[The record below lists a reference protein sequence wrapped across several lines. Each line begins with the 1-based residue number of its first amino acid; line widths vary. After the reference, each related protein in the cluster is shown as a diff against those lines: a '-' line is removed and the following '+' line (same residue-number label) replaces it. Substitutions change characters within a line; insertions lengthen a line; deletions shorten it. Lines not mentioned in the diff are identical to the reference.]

1 MWLRFRI
8 RCCFSFAILAQ
19 LGAACAHAQSE
30 DDAAKLNQLRMRQ
43 MTQCARELQIVETI
57 NGSEVLAELV
67 ETPVLRWN
75 DAPRDHPDGS
85 LWIWESRGRPVA
97 ILEIYPK
104 PIGDPRISHCG
115 NSLSTVPTKI
125 SSARGVSRS
134 ATEPGVVFQDVPD
147 APTPADTEM
156 ARIRQIKEIAN
167 RFSAH
172 QFWLPGH
179 TRYELRLLTQPVHR
193 YQAPEVGI
201 LSGAVFVFC
210 HSTNPET
217 AMMIELA
224 KEGAAVPKWRFALA
238 RIGHAEFHVLLDDKE
253 VWTVPRADREPAS
266 DAYWGFV
273 LPAPPVSDT
282 PIDQSD
288 SQNPR

>member
-1 MWLRFRI
+1 MGQRFRVGLLI
-8 RCCFSFAILAQ
+8 SCAISAHLWVALAY
-19 LGAACAHAQSE
+19 AQIE

-43 MTQCARELQIVETI
+43 MAQCARELKIVETI
-57 NGSEVLAELV
+57 DGSEVRAELV
-67 ETPVLRWN
+67 EKPVLRWN

-104 PIGDPRISHCG
+104 PIDDPRISHCG
-115 NSLSTVPTKI
+115 HSLSTAPTKI
-125 SSARGVSRS
+125 SSARGVSFS
-134 ATEPGVVFQDVPD
+134 ATDPGVAFTVVSD
-147 APTPADTEM
+147 APTPADTET
-156 ARIRQIKEIAN
+156 ARSRQFKEIAR

-172 QFWLPGH
+172 EYWLPGD

-193 YQAPEVGI
+193 YQSRDAGI

-217 AMMIELA
+217 AMLIELA
-224 KEGAAVPKWRFALA
+224 KEGAAAPKWRFALA

-253 VWTVPRADREPAS
+253 VWTVPRADRVPAS

-273 LPAPPVSDT
+273 LPAPSVPDL
-282 PIDQSD
+282 PIDQSE
-288 SQNPR
+288 